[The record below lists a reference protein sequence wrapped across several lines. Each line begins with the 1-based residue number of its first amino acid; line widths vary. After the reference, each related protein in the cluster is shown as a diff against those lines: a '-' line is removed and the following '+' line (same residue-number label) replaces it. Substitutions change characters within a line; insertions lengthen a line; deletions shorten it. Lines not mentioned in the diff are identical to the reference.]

1 MQSHCLMPCAA
12 WWCRTLR
19 LWLCTVCALWYGD
32 GHTVSV
38 VSEGARVRINLFWL
52 HTGVSISFVTP
63 DCHDGIRGYT
73 GMVGWYGMVHS
84 HCTTGSLSTLYRT
97 LTCCQSHGH
106 TVTVYSCYFY
116 WYTRC
121 HWYTFSARRL
131 RDSRLSTP
139 HAHRFASQRFTLAHR
154 QLQLIAVTSM
164 IVVFMN

>member
-1 MQSHCLMPCAA
+1 MQSHCLMLCVA
-12 WWCRTLR
+12 WRYRTLR

-32 GHTVSV
+32 GHTVSCGV
-38 VSEGARVRINLFWL
+38 GRVRARINLFSLSRMYQSLLSYW
-52 HTGVSISFVTP
+52 TVTM
-63 DCHDGIRGYT
+63 GYGDT
-73 GMVGWYGMVHS
+73 RGWYGMVHT
-84 HCTTGSLSTLYRT
+84 HCTTGSLSV
-97 LTCCQSHGH
+97 QDSHLLPVARSHRHCH
-106 TVTVYSCYFY
+106 TP
-116 WYTRC
+116 RC